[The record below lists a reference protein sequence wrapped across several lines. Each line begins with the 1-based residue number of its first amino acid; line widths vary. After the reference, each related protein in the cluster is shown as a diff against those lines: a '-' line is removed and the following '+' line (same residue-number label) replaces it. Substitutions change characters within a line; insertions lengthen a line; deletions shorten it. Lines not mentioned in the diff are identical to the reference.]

1 MGWRERERE
10 RERER
15 LDREERG
22 SVVQETDKWE

>member
-1 MGWRERERE
+1 MGWRERE